1 MWPLPRP
8 FHSAAHS
15 YAAVVSTTRS
25 GDRRKLLLGAV
36 PTVRKAGHQLRR
48 AAVESTLHDLDEK
61 DFTVPEIEG
70 DTFVEWAYDNGMSAT
85 KGKRIRDELMAAPRN
100 KRCPLC
106 SQGTVSELDHFVPK
120 SLYPTLC
127 VDPLNLVPA
136 CERCNK
142 LKSNMRPRSAED
154 TLLHPYLD
162 RISHERWL
170 DARTVHEP
178 ESPRLEFFVSP
189 PDTWDTTLTTR
200 VQNHFTLLQLGQR
213 YAPEANRLIYGWATL
228 WDDLRRRGGSILR
241 NHLLDDAA
249 SWFSKDPNSV
259 EGVTFATLADDDA
272 FCRTKP

>member
-1 MWPLPRP
+1 MWHLPRP

-15 YAAVVSTTRS
+15 YAAVVATTRS
-25 GDRRKLLLGAV
+25 VERRKLLLEAI
-36 PTVRKAGHQLRR
+36 PTVRKAGHELRR

-61 DFTVPEIEG
+61 DFAVPGIDG
-70 DTFVEWAYDNGMSAT
+70 DTFVEWAYDNGMSAK

-106 SQGTVSELDHFVPK
+106 SQGTVYELDHFVPK
-120 SLYPTLC
+120 SLYPALC

-142 LKSNMRPRSAED
+142 LKGSMQPRSAED

-178 ESPRLEFFVSP
+178 DFVRLEFFVSP
-189 PDTWDTTLTTR
+189 PDTWDTTLTRR
-200 VQNHFTLLQLGQR
+200 VENHFGLLQLGQR
-213 YAPEANRLIYGWATL
+213 YAPVANNLIYGMEAR
-228 WDDLRRRGGSILR
+228 WDELRRRRGGSMLR
-241 NHLLDDAA
+241 DHLLEDAA
-249 SWFSKDPNSV
+249 SWFRKDPNSV
-259 EGVTFATLADDDA
+259 EGVTCATLADDEV
-272 FCRTKP
+272 FCRTG